1 MIIPM
6 DASTSPTTPLGPM
19 TRARA
24 RALKTEVTS
33 LLSQLSFNS
42 HETWLLP
49 RTETLCILRYQ
60 GVSHGEAN
68 KQGESEAEDMRED
81 GEEISQVPGWPDDPY
96 EGLDDPDR
104 ARTIR
109 TPIRTIRLIRPKTT
123 EASPLKPDHPDP
135 VPDHPDPA
143 WTSGPPAGHPAL
155 RLHQPS
161 LRIIRASTRTIRTSP
176 DHPASDPD
184 HPASAYVRVLG

>member
-1 MIIPM
+1 M

-24 RALKTEVTS
+24 RALETEVTS
-33 LLSQLSFNS
+33 LLSQLPFDS

-49 RTETLCILRYQ
+49 QTEMLCILRYQ
-60 GVSHGEAN
+60 GVSHGEAR
-68 KQGESEAEDMRED
+68 KQGEPEAEDMRED
-81 GEEISQVPGWPDDPY
+81 GEEKRQVPGWPDDPDDDP
-96 EGLDDPDR
+96 DDPDR

-109 TPIRTIRLIRPKTT
+109 TPARTIRLIRPKTT

-143 WTSGPPAGHPAL
+143 RTSGPPAGHPAL

-161 LRIIRASTRTIRTSP
+161 LRIIRASTRIIRTSP
-176 DHPASDPD
+176 DQPALDPD
-184 HPASAYVRVLG
+184 HPASACVRVLG

>member
-6 DASTSPTTPLGPM
+6 DASTSSTTPLGPM

-24 RALKTEVTS
+24 RALETEVTS
-33 LLSQLSFNS
+33 LLSQFPFDS

-49 RTETLCILRYQ
+49 QTETLCILRCQ
-60 GVSHGEAN
+60 GRRREEARE
-68 KQGESEAEDMRED
+68 QGDPEAEDIRED
-81 GEEISQVPGWPDDPY
+81 GEEKRQGPDWSDDPD
-96 EGLDDPDR
+96 GGPDDPDR

-143 WTSGPPAGHPAL
+143 RTSGPPAGHPAL

-161 LRIIRASTRTIRTSP
+161 LRIIRASTRIIRTSP

-184 HPASAYVRVLG
+184 HPASACVRVLG